1 MGVMEITPRE
11 LRDIEIKESL
21 RGYNRD
27 EVNDLLE
34 RAAVTLEAANE
45 RVRQMSERLSSAQ
58 AEASHTRETE
68 DILHRTLLLAQR
80 AADEAVS
87 EATGKARQMVDDAEI
102 QSRRLIAEAEADARR
117 RGESERR
124 RLEEEV
130 VDLAA
135 RRDALLA
142 DVDALQRFEG
152 EYRERMTRTLEADL
166 NAVRSR
172 ASSAPG
178 TRPEPA
184 EVELPVMPEAF
195 AAREP
200 ESPPATP
207 ESESASTGST
217 DLPSPPGGRPESDN
231 GANGTAPAP
240 NVSALDDALD
250 DALDERETRQVDVR
264 TLFEPVDDMIPA
276 AAAGAAGSDDA
287 FDLLG
292 PDAIDPEVLDDDAF
306 FATLR
311 EAVHDEAPLGP
322 RDESDTDEN
331 KFFDQD
337 ADRGSFRDVFRR
349 RR

>member
-87 EATGKARQMVDDAEI
+87 EATAKARQMVDDAEI
-102 QSRRLIAEAEADARR
+102 QSRRLTAEAEADARR
-117 RGESERR
+117 RGEAERR

-142 DVDALQRFEG
+142 DVDALHRFET
-152 EYRERMTRTLEADL
+152 EYRERMTRTLEAEL
-166 NAVRSR
+166 NAVRTR
-172 ASSAPG
+172 ASAAPG

-217 DLPSPPGGRPESDN
+217 DLPSPPGSRPESDN

-240 NVSALDDALD
+240 NLTAVDDD
-250 DALDERETRQVDVR
+250 VDERDTRQVDVR

-276 AAAGAAGSDDA
+276 AAAGAGSDDS

-311 EAVHDEAPLGP
+311 EAVHDDAPLGP
-322 RDESDTDEN
+322 RDEAETDEN
-331 KFFDQD
+331 RFFDQD
-337 ADRGSFRDVFRR
+337 AERGSFRDVFRR